1 MGPRSGTFDP
11 LLEGSRKG
19 ADGTLLLPYSVQ
31 DRQGADTD
39 TGRGEMRRRWRKM
52 MRNEMW

>member
-19 ADGTLLLPYSVQ
+19 ADGTLLLPYTVQ